1 MGREAKEE
9 HCYLVDNPLHSSKH
23 YKPDMSEFNPN
34 DYKEYDAFIV
44 SEIEEG
50 FRHVQINYPK
60 TLNSFNEVRWR
71 QFQAVLEKLD
81 RDPTTV
87 VVLISSTSPK
97 SFSSGLDLKDA
108 FDSIGNLSDV
118 SNEERYIGV
127 HEHIEDFQIA
137 VATPSRMKVP
147 TIALLNGINYG
158 LALDIASACSIRI
171 AVEGC
176 KFSIKEI
183 QIGITA
189 DMGSLQRLPAI
200 VNNQSLLYERALTGS
215 IFSAQDALSWGL
227 VSQVFPTFEA
237 GLKYC
242 KDLGTQIS
250 GYPNWAV
257 RGTKKCINEINLGLS
272 VDQGLKNVAAYNA
285 THLDGNFLKAVSGFN
300 KKSKL

>member
-1 MGREAKEE
+1 
-9 HCYLVDNPLHSSKH
+9 
-23 YKPDMSEFNPN
+23 MSEFNPQ

-44 SEIEEG
+44 SEVEEG

-60 TLNSFNEVRWR
+60 TLNSFNEARWR

-97 SFSSGLDLKDA
+97 SFSSGLDLREA
-108 FDSIGNLSDV
+108 FDSIGPAADE
-118 SNEERYIGV
+118 SNEVRYTIV
-127 HEHIEDFQIA
+127 HEHIDDFQYA
-137 VATPSRMKVP
+137 VATPSRMRVP

-158 LALDIASACSIRI
+158 LAIDIASACSIRV

-215 IFSAQDALSWGL
+215 IFSAQDALAWGL
-227 VSQVFPTFEA
+227 VSQVFPTIEA
-237 GLKYC
+237 GLEYC
-242 KDLGTQIS
+242 KDLGLQIS

-272 VDQGLKNVAAYNA
+272 VDQGLKNVAHYNA
-285 THLDGNFLKAVSGFN
+285 SHLDSTFIKAAVGIG